1 MSGFGCIRASVVL
14 AACLLLLSL
23 AGCGAGSPCDQ
34 MRQAQ
39 DHVAA
44 LERRAAD
51 ADRHPE
57 DAPGKDELMK
67 AYTDEA
73 EKTDAC
79 TASLPN
85 R

>member
-1 MSGFGCIRASVVL
+1 MSGVRCIRASVVL
-14 AACLLLLSL
+14 AACLLLSI
-23 AGCGAGSPCDQ
+23 AGCGAGSPCDH

-51 ADRHPE
+51 VDRHPE
-57 DAPGKDELMK
+57 DAPGKDELMN

-79 TASLPN
+79 TASLPS